1 MSVQNQLEQLGQLQ
15 LSTQSEEVLNEVVK
29 NPGVIRTY
37 LEGLVP
43 SLLGFLMQVV
53 IAVIILIVGSRIIK
67 ALVKM
72 VRRFLERGRLEAGVV
87 SFLSSFV
94 KYALYFLL
102 AMIILSQFGVTTSSV
117 IAVLGSAGLTMGL
130 ALQGSLSNFAG
141 GVLILLLKPF
151 VVGDYILDNASSE
164 EGTVKEITI
173 FYTKLLTIDNKMILI
188 PNGSLSNS
196 SITNYSHMDMR
207 RIDLTIGVAYESD
220 LSKVKAVMQQV
231 IDGEEAV
238 ITEKPVDIVV
248 SALGESSVDMGIHVW
263 VKTEEYW
270 SARWRLLE
278 NMKNAL
284 DENGISI
291 PFPQMDVS
299 IRNK

>member
-1 MSVQNQLEQLGQLQ
+1 MGILITDQLTQ
-15 LSTQSEEVLNEVVK
+15 LSTESEVLNEVAK
-29 NPGVIRTY
+29 NPGIIRKY
-37 LEGLVP
+37 LQDLTP
-43 SLLGFLMQVV
+43 SLLGFLVQLM
-53 IAVIILIVGSRIIK
+53 IAVIILLVGSRMIK
-67 ALVKM
+67 MLVKM
-72 VRRFLERGRLEAGVV
+72 VRGKVEAGVV

-94 KYALYFLL
+94 KYALYFVL
-102 AMIILSQFGVTTSSV
+102 AMIILGQFGVTTSSV

-173 FYTKLLTIDNKMILI
+173 FYTKLLTIDNKLILI

-207 RIDLTIGVAYESD
+207 RIDLTVGVGYASD
-220 LSKVKAVMQQV
+220 LSKVKAVLEGV
-231 IDGEEAV
+231 VKTETAV
-238 ITEKPVDIVV
+238 IKDEPVDIFV
-248 SALGESSVDMGIHVW
+248 SALGDSAVDMGIRVW
-263 VKTEEYW
+263 VKTEDYW
-270 SARWRLLE
+270 PVRWRLLE
-278 NMKNAL
+278 QMKNAL

-299 IRNK
+299 IRKE